1 MSPAAEVNAS
11 IETMPTRFDNLKS
24 VPTAG
29 DSHTSQQATAPR
41 GRPRDDTRD
50 LAIHE
55 ATLALL
61 TDLGYDR
68 LSVGAIAI
76 RAGVSKATIYR
87 RWANKA
93 AVVASAVEHRAAAVR
108 LEPSGASLRQ
118 DLLQIVTWLA
128 EEIAEQDLGMVAAV
142 LAGMRSDPDLAA
154 AMRGRLHRDEAAM
167 IERTLHRAAERG
179 EPIASDSDELFA
191 QIAPAVITHRLL
203 IAGKP
208 CDAPFLEHLVDSV
221 LLRLLRAS

>member
-1 MSPAAEVNAS
+1 M
-11 IETMPTRFDNLKS
+11 
-24 VPTAG
+24 
-29 DSHTSQQATAPR
+29 PR

-50 LAIHE
+50 FAIHD

-61 TDLGYDR
+61 TDVGYDG
-68 LSVGAIAI
+68 LSVGAIAA

-93 AVVASAVEHRAAAVR
+93 AVVASAVEHRAATTPPD
-108 LEPSGASLRQ
+108 PSGAKLRE

-128 EEIAEQDLGMVAAV
+128 EQIAEQDLGMVAAV
-142 LAGMRSDPDLAA
+142 LAGMRSDPELAA
-154 AMRGRLHRDEAAM
+154 AMRDKLHRDESAM
-167 IERTLHRAAERG
+167 IERTLHRAARRG

-203 IAGKP
+203 IIGKP
-208 CDAPFLEHLVDSV
+208 CDPPFLEHLVDRV
-221 LLRLLRAS
+221 LLPLLRPA

>member
-1 MSPAAEVNAS
+1 
-11 IETMPTRFDNLKS
+11 MP
-24 VPTAG
+24 PTG
-29 DSHTSQQATAPR
+29 DDHEPQQATTPR

-61 TDLGYDR
+61 KDFGYDR
-68 LSVGAIAI
+68 LSVGAIAA

-93 AVVASAVEHRAAAVR
+93 AVVASAVEHRAATIPP
-108 LEPSGASLRQ
+108 EPSGATLRE

-128 EEIAEQDLGMVAAV
+128 EQIAEQDLGMVAAV
-142 LAGMRSDPDLAA
+142 LAGMRSDPELAG

-167 IERTLHRAAERG
+167 IERTLHRAATRG
-179 EPIASDSDELFA
+179 ESIASDGDELFT
-191 QIAPAVITHRLL
+191 QIVPAVITHRLL
-203 IAGKP
+203 IVGKP
-208 CDAPFLEHLVDSV
+208 CDPPFLEHLVDSV
-221 LLRLLRAS
+221 LLRLLRPA